1 MMSAESMRSGVRFG
15 RRAAVDDPTSNFD
28 SGVAP
33 EADEI
38 LAAPS
43 ARRVPTGRRRK
54 QSRIRYFVE
63 WFVIIFFALTVALT
77 VRATMV
83 QAFFIP
89 SESMVPTLKV
99 GDRLLVNKFGY
110 RMHDVARGDIVVF
123 RRPPN
128 EANRTIND
136 LIKRVVGLPGE
147 TVEAQNGKVYV
158 NDQPLVEKYLPVGT
172 VTVNMP
178 RQVVPVDMYWVMGD
192 NRGNSSDSRV
202 FGPID
207 RKLIV
212 GRAFLRVWPFAKA
225 GRL

>member
-1 MMSAESMRSGVRFG
+1 
-15 RRAAVDDPTSNFD
+15 
-28 SGVAP
+28 
-33 EADEI
+33 
-38 LAAPS
+38 
-43 ARRVPTGRRRK
+43 
-54 QSRIRYFVE
+54 
-63 WFVIIFFALTVALT
+63 
-77 VRATMV
+77 
-83 QAFFIP
+83 
-89 SESMVPTLKV
+89 MVPTLKV

-123 RRPPN
+123 KRPPN

-158 NDQPLVEKYLPVGT
+158 NDQPLVEKYLPAGT

>member
-1 MMSAESMRSGVRFG
+1 MRSGIRAR
-15 RRAAVDDPTSNFD
+15 RRAGVDNPTSDFD
-28 SGVAP
+28 GVTAVA
-33 EADEI
+33 ADEI
-38 LAAPS
+38 VARPTG
-43 ARRVPTGRRRK
+43 RRVPTGRRRK
-54 QSRIRYFVE
+54 QSRTRYFVE
-63 WFVIIFFALTVALT
+63 WFAIIFFALTVALT

-158 NDQPLVEKYLPVGT
+158 NDQPLVEKYLPPGT

-178 RQVVPVDMYWVMGD
+178 RLVVPVDMYWVMGD

-212 GRAFLRVWPFAKA
+212 GRAFLRVWPLTKA